1 MESFPETTN
10 WLAIIIAALIPMIVG
25 FIYYHP
31 KVFGKVWMNSLGI
44 TEADLK
50 IGNMGLIYGVSL
62 VMSFILSF
70 YLLGNVDGPGQ
81 EGPQGQ
87 FDTFKHGAA
96 HGMLLTIFLVMPVM
110 VTNGLFERKSFKNLG
125 INLLYWLITLSL
137 MGGVIDAMNHW
148 PDLPAIH

>member
-31 KVFGKVWMNSLGI
+31 KVFGKAWMNSLGI

-50 IGNMGLIYGVSL
+50 IGNMGLIFGVSL

>member
-31 KVFGKVWMNSLGI
+31 KVFGKAWMNSLGI